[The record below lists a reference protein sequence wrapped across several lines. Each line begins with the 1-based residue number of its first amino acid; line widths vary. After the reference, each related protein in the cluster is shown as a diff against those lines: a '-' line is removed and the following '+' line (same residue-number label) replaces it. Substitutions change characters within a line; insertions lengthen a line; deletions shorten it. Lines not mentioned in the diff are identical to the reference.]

1 MCCSTVICGHAAV
14 KASAPPKGAAPRY
27 GAAARRLHWL
37 TAVILAVQVPVGL
50 VMSYRGNVLN
60 VWDRTTDFLFSA
72 HKSLGFILLIVV
84 VVRLAVRLTAGVPP
98 QTENLPRRL
107 ILAARANHA
116 ALYVLMLAAASLG
129 WLGASLFPALRVFG
143 VVSLPSI
150 SGADRAASDRVL
162 SVHAVLAF
170 VLVALVAL
178 HIGAALYHRYLRRDD
193 VLQRMWG

>member
-1 MCCSTVICGHAAV
+1 M
-14 KASAPPKGAAPRY
+14 ASAPPEVAPPRY
-27 GAAARRLHWL
+27 GAAVRRLHWL
-37 TAVILAVQVPVGL
+37 TAVMLAMQVPVGV

-60 VWDRTTDFLFSA
+60 LWDRTTDFLFSA

-84 VVRLAVRLTAGVPP
+84 VVRLAVRLTTRVPP
-98 QTENLPRRL
+98 LTENLPRPL

-116 ALYVLMLAAASLG
+116 ALYGLLLAVASLG
-129 WLGASLFPALRVFG
+129 WLGASLFPALQVFG

-170 VLVALVAL
+170 VLVALAAL
-178 HIGAALYHRYLRRDD
+178 HIAAALYHRFIRRDG
-193 VLQRMWG
+193 VLRRMWG